1 MGNTQN
7 TQLRSDQQSEVKMKN
22 QPIFESEEV
31 PPLTIAQMDSLLE
44 FLPIFT
50 AEGVQA
56 GVEVGPE
63 PLGDSTFTSPYW
75 KYHGDVDR
83 FAETMYEK
91 GVITP
96 FNYPDWMSEAHR
108 YWENPEAVAEADS
121 ATLRKLLIV
130 FARGERFCEG
140 HWAEMFRIGH
150 IAAILKRIAA
160 LRAETPASTEEAGH
174 AMHVA
179 ESRLTSGA
187 DKPSSR
193 RSLEHFTGCLLGG
206 AVGDALGA
214 PVEFHSIHAIR
225 SEYGSAGIMDYDAAY
240 GRRGAITDDTQMTLF
255 TAEGMLRAITR
266 RLHKGISHPASMI
279 HHAYIRW
286 LRTQGE
292 RSRARFS
299 QDEMDGWLIGVKG
312 LHSRRAPGNTCLS
325 ALRGEEMGEMQRPLN
340 DSKGCGGVMRVAPVG
355 LVAEDEEQAFSLGC
369 ESAAITHGHPS
380 GYYSA
385 GCFAAIINH
394 LMSGRSLPE
403 AIELALRILER
414 PENDE
419 HEECAAAV
427 RQAVAMWR
435 GGGLKPSPEVIERLG
450 GGWVGEEALAISL
463 YCALSAQDDFA
474 RGVLLAVN
482 HSGDSDSTGAITG
495 NLLGLML
502 GVRAI
507 PEKWL
512 SELELRTEI
521 EAVAGDLFKQFED
534 TDAWRHRYPG

>member
-1 MGNTQN
+1 
-7 TQLRSDQQSEVKMKN
+7 MKDK
-22 QPIFESEEV
+22 PILEPEEV
-31 PPLTIAQMDSLLE
+31 PPLTISQMGSLLE

-50 AEGVQA
+50 AEGFQA

-63 PLGDSTFTSPYW
+63 PLGDNTFAFPYW
-75 KYHGDVDR
+75 KYHGDVNR
-83 FAETMYEK
+83 FVETIYEK

-108 YWENPEAVAEADS
+108 YWENPEAVAEADL

-130 FARGERFCEG
+130 FARGERFCDG

-150 IAAILKRIAA
+150 ITAILRRLAA
-160 LRAETPASTEEAGH
+160 LRAEAPASTEEARQD
-174 AMHVA
+174 ARVA
-179 ESRLTSGA
+179 KSHLAPGP
-187 DKPSSR
+187 DKPGGR
-193 RSLEHFTGCLLGG
+193 RTLDHFTGCLLGG

-214 PVEFHSIHAIR
+214 PVEFRSIHAIR
-225 SEYGSAGIMDYDAAY
+225 SEYGSAGITDYDAAY

-255 TAEGMLRAITR
+255 TAEGLLRAIAR
-266 RLHKGISHPASMI
+266 RRHKGISHPAPVI

-292 RSRARFS
+292 RSRTHFS
-299 QDEMDGWLIGVKG
+299 QVEMDGWLIGVKG

-325 ALRGEEMGEMQRPLN
+325 ALRGEEMGAMQRPLN
-340 DSKGCGGVMRVAPVG
+340 TSKGCGGVMRVAPVG

-369 ESAAITHGHPS
+369 EAAAITHGHPS

-385 GCFAAIINH
+385 GCFAAIIYH
-394 LMSGRSLPE
+394 LMSGCSLPE

-419 HEECAAAV
+419 HEECAASV

-435 GGGLKPSPEVIERLG
+435 DSGMAPSPEVIERLG

-463 YCALSAQDDFA
+463 YCALASQDDLA

-502 GVRAI
+502 GVEAI

-512 SELELRTEI
+512 AELELRAEI
-521 EAVAGDLFKQFED
+521 EAVAGDLFKQFEE
-534 TDAWRHRYPG
+534 TDPWRNRYPG